1 VTMTDLKVIDG
12 PNYVADAATF
22 EIYQGDRLYKTVMPE
37 KRRYDAS
44 GMIMTEASIDSGF
57 TRDLYVA
64 MGEPLGG
71 GDWAIRLS
79 IKPYV
84 DWIWAGALLMG
95 IGGFVAITDKRY
107 RRRVTQNASETGATA
122 VDGAR
127 A

>member
-1 VTMTDLKVIDG
+1 
-12 PNYVADAATF
+12 
-22 EIYQGDRLYKTVMPE
+22 MPE

-44 GMIMTEASIDSGF
+44 GMIMTEAAIDSGF
-57 TRDLYVA
+57 TRDLYIA

-71 GDWAIRLS
+71 GDWAVRLS

-107 RRRVTQNASETGATA
+107 RRRVTRNTPDTEVAG